1 MQRRKG
7 HRTIEFHHPDGRAND
22 PRTIPIGANDHADLS
37 ESQRAWPK
45 LTLENREGSPLL
57 KIAAGI
63 RSRAD
68 LIAFLEENPLIKS
81 APFIENLDAILTA
94 HFGPK
99 WWTKQTFR
107 KPKQRTKKR

>member
-1 MQRRKG
+1 MTAAQTVPSVWFLAAAVR
-7 HRTIEFHHPDGRAND
+7 PC
-22 PRTIPIGANDHADLS
+22 
-37 ESQRAWPK
+37 AWPK